1 MLRTLM
7 DALGGASKK
16 EKESTQKELA
26 SCIAEARRK
35 IDEAIMA
42 EESASR
48 AMENEKEKAE
58 HRT

>member
-42 EESASR
+42 EEAAAR
-48 AMENEKEKAE
+48 EKEKAANGA
-58 HRT
+58 